1 MDPLRFIWK
10 RDWQTMKNL
19 LNVALLALLV
29 GLMAACGASE
39 REPAAAPTMAPTT
52 GVEQAVEPESDVAV
66 EAGTDLSAGID
77 DGETATRCTE
87 VDPHPMGVSIAEKFD
102 VSYERVMT
110 WFCSGHAFDE
120 ILIALQTS
128 GMSDASVE
136 ELLTLRQSQP
146 WDQIW
151 VELGVVGP

>member
-1 MDPLRFIWK
+1 M
-10 RDWQTMKNL
+10 MKNL
-19 LNVALLALLV
+19 LNIALLTLLV

-39 REPAAAPTMAPTT
+39 QEPAAAPTMAPTA
-52 GVEQAVEPESDVAV
+52 GGEQEVETRGDMAVESGADVA
-66 EAGTDLSAGID
+66 AGVSE
-77 DGETATRCTE
+77 GETATRCTE

-110 WFCSGHAFDE
+110 WFCSGHTFDE

-128 GMSDASVE
+128 GMSDMSVE
-136 ELLTLRQSQP
+136 ELLTLRQSQS

>member
-1 MDPLRFIWK
+1 MR
-10 RDWQTMKNL
+10 NL
-19 LNVALLALLV
+19 LNVALLALLA

-39 REPAAAPTMAPTT
+39 REPADAPTMAPTA
-52 GVEQAVEPESDVAV
+52 GVEQAGETGGDAAV
-66 EAGTDLSAGID
+66 EAGTGID
-77 DGETATRCTE
+77 EGETATRCTE

-128 GMSDASVE
+128 GMSDTSVE
-136 ELLTLRQSQP
+136 ELLTLRQSQS